1 MFDTLPFLF
10 QTPYREQIIMPLL
23 IFLLLIATAF
33 TQEQKSQTALQE
45 ALLNAAIESQVAA
58 QNTYRSE
65 VLMHRTDLDKAKAAK
80 IKPNARQAD
89 GFGVNIDGQ
98 YYVPNKKAQEQ
109 AVAHYREKL
118 INAERKYKDLV
129 NKMLPIL
136 DYRKLAT
143 GQAGFLG
150 LNTTFPTTINVF
162 QVIND
167 SQFLGKIQDEVIIV
181 KGVSTA
187 DLTDGKDVSLPFPIE
202 VLGTETYQTK
212 FGTKT
217 VFAVRMFS
225 RDEAM
230 ACLQYV
236 DENRPK
242 PKPILRDWKA
252 IDGSLIMEAE
262 YISHDKKNV
271 VVKDAKGQEHTIEIT
286 KLNKSNRTWLKD
298 Q

>member
-1 MFDTLPFLF
+1 
-10 QTPYREQIIMPLL
+10 MPLL

-65 VLMHRTDLDKAKAAK
+65 VLMHRTALDQVKAAK
-80 IKPNARQAD
+80 IKPNVYETD
-89 GFGVNIDGQ
+89 GFGANIDGQ

-109 AVAHYREKL
+109 AIAHYRAKL
-118 INAERKYKDLV
+118 INAEKTQKELV
-129 NKMLPIL
+129 DKMLPIL

-150 LNTTFPTTINVF
+150 LNTTYPTTINVF

-167 SQFLGKIQDEVIIV
+167 SQFLGKIRDEVFIV
-181 KGVSTA
+181 KGVSTD

-217 VFAVRMFS
+217 VFAVRMLS
-225 RDEAM
+225 RNETM

-252 IDGSLIMEAE
+252 VDGSLIMEAE
-262 YISHDKKNV
+262 YLSHDKKNV
-271 VVKDAKGQEHTIEIT
+271 VVRDKNGQEQTIEIT
-286 KLNKSNRTWLKD
+286 KLNKINRAWLKD